1 MRDTPFPTASSTA
14 YTPLAKVLH
23 WALAVL
29 IIGMTGLGWFM
40 MSIEDEPGSDW
51 YFNLHKSI
59 GVLIVALV
67 LLRLLWRLTHT
78 PTPLPAS
85 IASWQV
91 MASKAGHGLLYLA
104 MLAMPFFGIVG
115 TLLSKDETLLFGIAL
130 PRMAAPNHD
139 LGEIFFEAHSITAWI
154 FVALIALH
162 ALAGLKHLVMDKDGV
177 FQRMWFS

>member
-1 MRDTPFPTASSTA
+1 MRDTPFPTAQTPA

-29 IIGMTGLGWFM
+29 IIGITGLGWFM
-40 MSIEDEPGSDW
+40 MSIEDDPGSEW
-51 YFNLHKSI
+51 YFNLHKST

-67 LLRLLWRLTHT
+67 LLRLLWRLSHK

-91 MASKAGHGLLYLA
+91 TASKAGHGLLYLA

-115 TLLSKDETLLFGIAL
+115 TLLSKHDSVLFGIAL
-130 PRMAAPNHD
+130 PRMAAANHD
-139 LGEIFFEAHSITAWI
+139 LAEVFFEAHSVTAWI
-154 FVALIALH
+154 FAALIGLH